1 MTKRPERGSA
11 LFYHR
16 DSEGHSRLVPPQYV
30 GWGQREA
37 VRLGVTFSGTPAA
50 ISAMIE
56 SGRSVDGDLYIDF
69 GISGNLLRRPG
80 LDAFRARAINDSK
93 VTHLFVP
100 RRDRIARPANP
111 NDGLEIERELRTAG
125 LTLVFMDGMTLAPTP
140 RGAEID
146 LGEQLIGMIDYHNSG
161 RFRRE
166 LAEKQVYSQ
175 IKLATLGFSI
185 GGEPP
190 YGFRRWL
197 AGADG
202 TPKRELE
209 DHETVHLPGHH
220 VVWRPTASEEMKMV
234 LRILDLIV
242 TTPAARIARM
252 LNKEGIPSPNA
263 GRVRSRNGVKVETSG
278 EWTQNTVRNV
288 ATNTLLIAVREYGR
302 HSEGDQ
308 RRLTR
313 NGPRALGEGDYHPD
327 GKPKTVINPDDQ
339 IIRTPAN
346 SEAVTTQENFD
357 RIQEVIEARG
367 RHMRGKPRTR
377 GQSPNPLGGRIY
389 DLNCGW
395 LMYRNAKRKKWCYGC
410 GLYQNSQSKCCR
422 HNLVEG
428 EKASR
433 FVLACLRQR
442 LLNPATLSKLKGRLQ
457 ELATAEQGEDPGQR
471 QVESDRIELVAL
483 RRKVE
488 KVAENMA
495 LAESR
500 EERDATATVFRK
512 LKDQESALERRIASQ
527 RPVSQRAE
535 PEQQVEAALGTLERL
550 TESITNGTVDWSVI
564 GGAFSQTN
572 AKLYLRF
579 SEVEKG
585 RTKINV
591 PASGVVTFGST
602 PPPGSLYTGP
612 TDRPSIRKK
621 LAAGEPVTA
630 IPECVTPGNSD
641 SGQDV
646 IRSANVQSRKRRRT
660 NRSHS
665 LPKRR
670 SASFASQ

>member
-1 MTKRPERGSA
+1 MTKRPELGCA
-11 LFYHR
+11 IFYHR
-16 DSEGHSRLVPPQYV
+16 DSEGHSTLVPPQYV
-30 GWGQREA
+30 EWGQREA

-56 SGRSVDGDLYIDF
+56 SGRSADGDLFLDF

-80 LDAFRARAINDSK
+80 LDAFRARAINDAT

-125 LTLVFMDGMTLAPTP
+125 LTLVFMDGTALGPIS
-140 RGAEID
+140 RGTDFD
-146 LGEQLIGMIDYHNSG
+146 LGEQIVGMIDYHNSG
-161 RFRRE
+161 RFRRD
-166 LAEKQVYSQ
+166 LAERQVHSK
-175 IKLATLGFSI
+175 IKLATSGFSI

-190 YGFRRWL
+190 YGFRRWP
-197 AGADG
+197 AGLDG

-220 VVWRPTASEEMKMV
+220 VVWRPTASDELKVV
-234 LRILDLIV
+234 LRILSLIV
-242 TTPAARIARM
+242 TTPAGRIARM
-252 LNKEGIPSPNA
+252 LNSEGIPSPNA
-263 GRVRSRNGVKVETSG
+263 GRVRTRNGVKFELSG
-278 EWTQNTVRNV
+278 EWTSNTVRNV
-288 ATNTLLIAVREYGR
+288 ATNPLLIAVCEYGR

-308 RRLTR
+308 RRLTP

-327 GKPKTVINPDDQ
+327 GKPKTVINSDDQ
-339 IIRTPAN
+339 IIRTPAK

-357 RIQEVIEARG
+357 HIREVIEARG
-367 RHMRGKPRTR
+367 RHLKGKPRTR

-410 GLYQNSQSKCCR
+410 GLYQNSQAKCCH

-428 EKASR
+428 EKTSR

-442 LLNPATLSKLKGRLQ
+442 LLNPSTLSKLKGRLQ
-457 ELATAEQGEDPGQR
+457 ELATAEKGEDPGQR
-471 QVESDRIELVAL
+471 QLESDRLELAAL
-483 RRKVE
+483 QRKVK
-488 KVAENMA
+488 KVGENMA
-495 LAESR
+495 FAESR
-500 EERDATATVFRK
+500 EERDATAIVFRN
-512 LKDQESALERRIASQ
+512 LKEQESALERRIASQ
-527 RPVSQRAE
+527 RPASLRAE
-535 PEQQVEAALGTLERL
+535 PQQQVEAALGTLERL

-564 GGAFSQTN
+564 GSAFNQTN

-602 PPPGSLYTGP
+602 PPPGALYTGP
-612 TDRPSIRKK
+612 TYQPPASERCWRLVSRSPRS
-621 LAAGEPVTA
+621 
-630 IPECVTPGNSD
+630 
-641 SGQDV
+641 
-646 IRSANVQSRKRRRT
+646 RSALLREILIPDRM
-660 NRSHS
+660 
-665 LPKRR
+665 
-670 SASFASQ
+670 